1 MLFKKKNQNQIKDER
16 IEKETNK
23 IMPARFWLFSAGLRA
38 SLIVKLVLG
47 EPWYNFIL
55 EILCLVPSVGYML
68 VKRIS
73 GGVLFLKEKDEA
85 LVSIRNEIMSRA
97 YMVAFWILT
106 TGQLIYM
113 FYIMGV
119 LMPDDIVWIKEM
131 TWLVVYL
138 GIDFVTSLIVSIF
151 TVKKGWMVWGSKK
164 REVTGKKEFAKRT
177 AVGALFF
184 GVIMG
189 VVDILE
195 NGFSMQTIIM
205 VVGTGAFWGIAF
217 YFIMIALVKI
227 SEKNADK
234 DVKEQEE
241 RSEE

>member
-23 IMPARFWLFSAGLRA
+23 IMPAIFWLFSAGLLA
-38 SLIVKLVLG
+38 SLIVKLVQG

-73 GGVLFLKEKDEA
+73 NGVLFLKEKDEA
-85 LVSIRNEIMSRA
+85 LVSIRNEIMSKA

-119 LMPDDIVWIKEM
+119 LMQDDIVWIKEM

-177 AVGALFF
+177 AGGALLF

-189 VVDILE
+189 AVDILE
-195 NGFSMQTIIM
+195 NGFSIQTIIM

-234 DVKEQEE
+234 AVKEQEE